1 MFVHT
6 CTVCEKRL
14 LIFPSQVT
22 SLNNTD
28 RGIIVGFTCWCGEP
42 QATITGKAAA
52 APGRLVAA

>member
-6 CTVCEKRL
+6 CTACEKRL

-22 SLNNTD
+22 SLANTD

-42 QATITGKAAA
+42 QATLTGKVAQRRE
-52 APGRLVAA
+52 PVAA